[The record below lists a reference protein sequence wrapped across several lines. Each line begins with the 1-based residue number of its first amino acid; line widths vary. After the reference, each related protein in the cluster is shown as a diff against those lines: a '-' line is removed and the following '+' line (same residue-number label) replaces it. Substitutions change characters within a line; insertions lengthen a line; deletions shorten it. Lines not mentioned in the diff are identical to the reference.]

1 MYNSVDEIREFSLGE
16 MLSIA
21 VNIIKT
27 HWKTFFT
34 AGLIFYGAFVLLGLL
49 IYHTIDFSSLQS
61 VFDEKFAM
69 TLELLKGSNNASSN
83 LLLSMLAG
91 MKGMSVGLMISRA
104 VINLGIGLFGFYLT
118 FVIALMVEQCSRN
131 ETPDLKQ
138 AFTRASTK
146 FFVGFVTFLLYML
159 VIVGLSITIIL
170 GIVALAIA
178 IYWKF
183 FAYAIILRDKSFVQ
197 AFTYSIQVVR
207 YRWWIILL
215 YTIILALMQ
224 SFISS
229 ILNLPFVALPD
240 TIEMY
245 GLAMLVVSF
254 VATFFLV
261 VEAVFFINFD
271 ATTRQKM
278 MA

>member
-21 VNIIKT
+21 WNIIKT

-34 AGLIFYGAFVLLGLL
+34 AGLIFYGAFVLLGFLVN
-49 IYHTIDFSSLQS
+49 YTVDFSSLQS
-61 VFDEKFAM
+61 VFDEKFDIIID
-69 TLELLKGSNNASSN
+69 TLQGSNNASSN
-83 LLLSMLAG
+83 LLLSMLAE
-91 MKGMSVGLMISRA
+91 MKGMSVDLMVSRA

-131 ETPDLKQ
+131 ETPDLKE
-138 AFTRASTK
+138 AFTRAGTK
-146 FFVGFVTFLLYML
+146 FVVGFITFLLYML
-159 VIVGLSITIIL
+159 VIVGLSITLVL
-170 GIVALAIA
+170 GIFAIAIA

-183 FAYAIILRDKSFVQ
+183 FAYAIILRGKSFVQ
-197 AFTYSIQVVR
+197 AFSYSIQVVR
-207 YRWWIILL
+207 YRWWIIFL
-215 YTIILALMQ
+215 YTIVLALMQ

-245 GLAMLVVSF
+245 GLAMLVVSV